1 MAGHSHAH
9 NIMFKKGAN
18 DAKKAK
24 IFTKIARDIQV
35 AARSGSTDPDLNSK
49 LKILIS
55 KARSLNM
62 PNEKIASAIEKGNK
76 DTTNYENVRYNV
88 FFNHGI
94 SLIIE
99 CLTDNKNRSAS
110 DIRSVLNKFGAQLT
124 QTGSVEF
131 MYSHI
136 GRIIYSKDVC
146 TEDEFLEIAIE
157 AKADNF
163 CVDEDLF
170 IVETKIENMLSVA
183 KEITEKLGQEPKSAE
198 WFWKANE
205 YITIADNNLIEEL
218 KMLLDELEDIDDVKE
233 VYTNADVDF

>member
-9 NIMFKKGAN
+9 NIMFKKGVN
-18 DAKKAK
+18 DAQKAK

-35 AARSGSTDPDLNSK
+35 AAKSGSTDPELNSK

-62 PNEKIASAIEKGNK
+62 PNDKIASAIEKGNK

-88 FFNHGI
+88 FFDHGI

-110 DIRSVLNKFGAQLT
+110 DIRSVLNKFGVQLAS
-124 QTGSVEF
+124 TGSIEF

-136 GRIIYSKDVC
+136 GRIIYSSDVC
-146 TEDEFLEIAIE
+146 PEYEMFEIAVE
-157 AKADNF
+157 AGADNF
-163 CVDEDLF
+163 YTDEDIF
-170 IVETKIENMLSVA
+170 IIETKIENMLLVA
-183 KEITEKLGQEPKSAE
+183 KEIAKKLGQEPKSAE

-205 YITIADNNLIEEL
+205 YITITDNDLFEKLKKLLNEL
-218 KMLLDELEDIDDVKE
+218 DDLDDVKE
-233 VYTNADVDF
+233 IYTNADIDF